1 MEVVEVSSEGER
13 VTWGILCDFR
23 PYSAIDLFL
32 AQGQVQTGQSMEIT
46 QTCPFAGV
54 FSGIKRICD
63 EHGHELYRNEHLA
76 YHKKFY
82 DCWHNAEDNRHINQM
97 RKIKFGDGQEYSLLE
112 EALADSGSTQSFK
125 NQF

>member
-1 MEVVEVSSEGER
+1 MNDVAAEFRHLQEQKGKKVEVVEVSSEGER

-82 DCWHNAEDNRHINQM
+82 DCWHNAEDNR
-97 RKIKFGDGQEYSLLE
+97 RSYSHSLCCV
-112 EALADSGSTQSFK
+112 
-125 NQF
+125 